1 MFVGAILDGERSF
14 LAVPDILRAMLSG
27 TMSGMQKL
35 GVIGTVAVVL
45 VIAGCAAA
53 AQTISP
59 AKLPTSATPRSSVAA
74 TSSGTSTAPS
84 SRSTTILARSP
95 RGFVAAELFRA
106 SDSVVY
112 VVGTLWST
120 TGGRVEL
127 FRSDDGGSS
136 FQQVTTPPASSP
148 TTHEPLGDLGL
159 QFVGAERG
167 VAFVGSS
174 VLVTNDGAR
183 TWHPAHGPV
192 AGPWVYF
199 SKGSTVGITT
209 TESVAYAYAIHC
221 SNGSSCPSY
230 RLYRSTNWFSSWV
243 EVPAPASGRFNAAG
257 GISLSAFG
265 PVVWI
270 VVGNGESQLIYFHST
285 NGARTFGRIAGIQG
299 ISCGIAPFSPRVLWI
314 NCSTGMQVA
323 FFRSVDGGAHLTRLP
338 VTGFGTGGA
347 ELWPVSASMAF
358 FRNDIGSTA
367 GFYKTTD
374 GGRRFVRLRRL
385 PAAFGADERAD
396 GRNVTNVIFAD
407 PLHGLALLSQGAV
420 FRTADGGTH
429 WTPVRL

>member
-1 MFVGAILDGERSF
+1 MSRRSS
-14 LAVPDILRAMLSG
+14 LAVRDILGAMLTA

-35 GVIGTVAVVL
+35 RVIGTVAVVL
-45 VIAGCAAA
+45 VLAGCGA
-53 AQTISP
+53 AQTIAP
-59 AKLPTSATPRSSVAA
+59 AKLPTRATPRSSVAA
-74 TSSGTSTAPS
+74 TSSATSTAPGS
-84 SRSTTILARSP
+84 GSTTILARSP

-136 FQQVTTPPASSP
+136 FQEVTTPPSGRP
-148 TTHEPLGDLGL
+148 TSREPLGDLAL
-159 QFVGAERG
+159 QFEGTERG

-174 VLVTNDGAR
+174 VLVTSDGAR
-183 TWHPAHGPV
+183 SWRHARGPV
-192 AGPWVYF
+192 PGPWVYF
-199 SKGSTVGITT
+199 AKGTTVRIATT
-209 TESVAYAYAIHC
+209 GSIAYAYAIHC

-243 EVPAPASGRFNAAG
+243 EVTAPASGRFNAAG

-265 PVVWI
+265 PDVWI
-270 VVGNGESQLIYFHST
+270 IVGNGESQLKYFHST
-285 NGARTFGRIAGIQG
+285 NEARTFGRIAGIDG
-299 ISCGIAPFSPRVLWI
+299 IFCGIVPFSASDLWV

-323 FFRSVDGGAHLTRLP
+323 FFRSVDGGAHLTRLS

-358 FRNDIGSTA
+358 FRNDIGSAA
-367 GFYKTTD
+367 GFYKTSD

-396 GRNVTNVIFAD
+396 GRNVTDVIFAD
-407 PLHGLALLSQGAV
+407 SRHGLALLSQGLV
-420 FRTADGGTH
+420 FRTTDGGTT
-429 WTPVRL
+429 WTRVRL